1 MCLSGAQKRETPIR
15 MSPSFYLQAAI
26 GGLLFWL
33 IISSIPHPKGWHRIR
48 LPSRFHCVLFP

>member
-1 MCLSGAQKRETPIR
+1 MYYVILVFLCIPIKMCLSGAQERETPIR

-33 IISSIPHPKGWHRIR
+33 S
-48 LPSRFHCVLFP
+48 LL